1 MSRAA
6 ALALGLAAVAL
17 LAGCTGSREV
27 KLPEALTTPDAG
39 TVLKDALIAAAVKS
53 ALVSHDPDDTMSV
66 GVSVSRGVV
75 TLRGTV
81 RDAKTRERL
90 IEVAQE
96 QVHVRRVE
104 AGGLRVG
111 ARKPRA
117 RSGVGG
123 P

>member
-6 ALALGLAAVAL
+6 VLAAGLAAAVL
-17 LAGCTGSREV
+17 LAGCTGTREV

-53 ALVSHDPDDTMSV
+53 TLVSHDPDDMTAV

-81 RDAKTRERL
+81 RDAKTRKRL
-90 IEVAQE
+90 IELAQE
-96 QVHVRRVE
+96 EVHVRRVE
-104 AGGLRVG
+104 AGGLRAG
-111 ARKPRA
+111 ARKQRG

>member
-6 ALALGLAAVAL
+6 ALGLAAAVL

-27 KLPEALTTPDAG
+27 KVPEALTTADAG
-39 TVLKDALIAAAVKS
+39 TVLQDALIFTAVKS
-53 ALVSHDPDDTMSV
+53 ALVSHDPDAAGAV

-75 TLRGTV
+75 TLRGAV

-90 IEVAQE
+90 IELAQE

-111 ARKPRA
+111 QARKPHA